1 MTIIIIFIYFSVDE
15 IENLKRETR
24 VLKQIRE
31 AIGTPDYSQ
40 KVFRKVFTDD
50 INRLLRMEDMWKTR
64 KPPVPLRYEDIENL
78 VTEGNS
84 QLNYTEN
91 SNTLKDQRVWSLA
104 ENFVV
109 FLDRSAI
116 IYYNVYLKF
125 KIYLYIYTFI
135 YI

>member
-1 MTIIIIFIYFSVDE
+1 
-15 IENLKRETR
+15 

-40 KVFRKVFTDD
+40 KVFKKVFTDD
-50 INRLLRMEDMWKTR
+50 INSLLRMEDMWQNR
-64 KPPVPLRYEDIENL
+64 KPPVPLVYENIENL

-84 QLNYTEN
+84 QLNYIEN

-109 FLDRSAI
+109 FLDRSVI
-116 IYYNVYLKF
+116 TYYIAYLEF
-125 KIYLYIYTFI
+125 GI
-135 YI
+135 

>member
-1 MTIIIIFIYFSVDE
+1 MVNFYPLKYAHVNNNHYNFLYISSVDE

-50 INRLLRMEDMWKTR
+50 INRLLKMDDMWKNR
-64 KPPVPLRYEDIENL
+64 NPPVPLIYEDIENL

-91 SNTLKDQRVWSLA
+91 S
-104 ENFVV
+104 
-109 FLDRSAI
+109 
-116 IYYNVYLKF
+116 
-125 KIYLYIYTFI
+125 
-135 YI
+135 